1 MAGKSLN
8 FVDRAALITRRQM
21 AGIAVYP
28 GTYDP
33 VTKGHIDICER
44 ALKVV
49 DHLVIGVA
57 DSPTKIPFFDL
68 DERFEMLQAVFGDNE
83 RISIK
88 PFSGLLIEFA
98 RDCGAKVIVRGLRA
112 ISDFEYEVQLAGM
125 NRSLASEIETVF
137 LTAAQRYAFV
147 SSSLVREI
155 ARLNGDVSEFLHP
168 DTLRRLTEKLKNTQ

>member
-1 MAGKSLN
+1 M
-8 FVDRAALITRRQM
+8 T
-21 AGIAVYP
+21 GIAIYP

-33 VTKGHIDICER
+33 VTRGHIDICER
-44 ALKVV
+44 ALKVF

-57 DSPTKIPFFDL
+57 DSPSKVPFFDL
-68 DERFEMLQAVFGDNE
+68 DERFDMLQTVFADNE
-83 RISIK
+83 RISVK
-88 PFSGLLIEFA
+88 PFSGLLIDFA
-98 RDCGAKVIVRGLRA
+98 RDCGAEVILRGLRA

-155 ARLNGDVSEFLHP
+155 ASLKGDVSEFLHP
-168 DTLRRLTEKLKNTQ
+168 DTLARLTKKLENNQ

>member
-1 MAGKSLN
+1 M
-8 FVDRAALITRRQM
+8 TR
-21 AGIAVYP
+21 IAVYP

-44 ALKVV
+44 ALKVF

-57 DSPTKIPFFDL
+57 DSPSKVPFFDL
-68 DERFEMLQAVFGDNE
+68 DERFDMLQTVFAGNE

-88 PFSGLLIEFA
+88 PFSGLLINFA
-98 RDCGAKVIVRGLRA
+98 RECGADVILRGLRA

-155 ARLNGDVSEFLHP
+155 ASLEGDVSEFLHP
-168 DTLRRLTEKLKNTQ
+168 DTMVRLTEKLKNSQ